1 MHIFPQ
7 TVIFCLSVSYAIANQ
22 YTGGINLMKTQSTAL
37 SEIKKPNKFKAVIL
51 KLGKRNII
59 IACSV
64 FLIGAAVLLNWV
76 LFSGANTNDGYDGY
90 DQPSGNISDSLNQ
103 NGGNTTTDADSTY
116 FSATQVS
123 RQKARDEALEVLQS
137 VVDNPDS
144 SEAVRTEAL
153 ASISAIAEEIQKE
166 ANIESLITA
175 KGFEQCV
182 AVLNGDTASIIV
194 KAETLQPA
202 QLAQINTIVYEQT
215 GIAPTG
221 ITIINK

>member
-1 MHIFPQ
+1 
-7 TVIFCLSVSYAIANQ
+7 
-22 YTGGINLMKTQSTAL
+22 MKTQTTAIC
-37 SEIKKPNKFKAVIL
+37 EIQKPRNKFKAVVF
-51 KLGKRNII
+51 KLGKRNLI

-76 LFSGANTNDGYDGY
+76 LFAGGKTTGDGYDGY
-90 DQPSGNISDSLNQ
+90 DQPSGNVTPPGDT
-103 NGGNTTTDADSTY
+103 NTNPSVDADASY
-116 FSATQVS
+116 FSATQIS

-144 SEAVRTEAL
+144 AEALKAEAL
-153 ASISAIAEEIQKE
+153 AGISAIAEEIQKE

-182 AVLNGDTASIIV
+182 AVLNGNTASIIV
-194 KAETLQPA
+194 KADDLQPA

-221 ITIINK
+221 VTIINK